1 MARCLPLISLTL
13 CPHFLSPISPPC
25 APLPSFFPSFHICL
39 LSAARL
45 CPDLS
50 ITHSG
55 PLPLAFVT
63 RCHTLFSPFTPS
75 PSICSFCLFALFRE
89 DALAKMGI
97 DCAFSSHPFFYVCH
111 CVLRQYMLLLGGDV
125 KSSRNAPCKGKKG
138 DDTITFIVL

>member
-1 MARCLPLISLTL
+1 MISLTL

-25 APLPSFFPSFHICL
+25 APLPSFFPSLHICL

-63 RCHTLFSPFTPS
+63 RCHTLFSPFAPS

-97 DCAFSSHPFFYVCH
+97 DCAFSSHPCSAFRFLCCH
-111 CVLRQYMLLLGGDV
+111 CALRQYTLLLGGDV
-125 KSSRNAPCKGKKG
+125 KSSRNARCKGKKG
-138 DDTITFIVL
+138 DDTISFIVL